1 MSGEAQDSIS
11 GWTTDTLQRWVV
23 DQMAAHA
30 KLDDQRFSSQEE
42 MVKAA
47 VRSAKEAV
55 DKAETAANE
64 RFKSINE
71 IRGAMLD
78 QTGKFVTRD
87 TVDALVG
94 ALNTQIT
101 ALGKQV
107 ERMEGRGSGLQQG
120 WGYIVGAVGLALG
133 LVSLFNLLHK

>member
-1 MSGEAQDSIS
+1 MSGETEANVS

-30 KLDDQRFSSQEE
+30 RLDDQRFASQEE
-42 MVKAA
+42 MVKTA

-55 DKAETAANE
+55 DKAESAANE

-87 TVDALVG
+87 TVDAMVN
-94 ALNTQIT
+94 AVTTKID
-101 ALGKQV
+101 ALGKQI

-120 WGYIVGAVGLALG
+120 WGYIVGAVGLALA
-133 LVSLFNLLHK
+133 LLSAFNLLHK